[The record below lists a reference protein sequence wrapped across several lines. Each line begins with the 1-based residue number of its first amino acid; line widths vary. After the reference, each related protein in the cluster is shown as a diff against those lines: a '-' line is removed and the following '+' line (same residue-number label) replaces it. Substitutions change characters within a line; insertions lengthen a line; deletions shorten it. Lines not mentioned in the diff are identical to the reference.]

1 MASGIDIG
9 DAWINVVPSFK
20 GMSRQISAEIS
31 KLSGTQLS
39 QALGKRV
46 TGGFV
51 SNFRSAMAESSK
63 AASVAARNVD
73 VAMGKASAA
82 VKAHA
87 DASELAKIANLKLS
101 EATAKYGKDSSQAA
115 LASRNARVALA
126 QESAAAIN
134 VKSAFERVA
143 SAKAIAA
150 DTRPLTRSQ
159 AAFQALAVS
168 ARSAA
173 SKIGGAFA
181 DTFRA
186 LPGLAAAGIA
196 GVAGVIAAN
205 LGGAIQRADLL
216 NAFPKTMANIGF
228 SAEEAASQ
236 IKRISDSLDGLPT
249 STDAVVSVAKGLAP
263 LTGNLTSATD
273 VALALNDAL
282 LAGGASGELA
292 ANAMEQYRQ
301 MLAAGKV
308 DMVAWRSMV
317 SAMPGQ
323 MDQIAKSILGASAG
337 TNELYEALQD
347 GTVSFDDFNSALVSL
362 DKEGINGLAS
372 FKEQATTASAGIG
385 TAMSNVGNRI
395 KKALASVI
403 DAIGVDRI
411 AGKINEMTSGIVG
424 FGDQIAGVISGIMAG
439 GGLESIGSVLSG
451 LAPVI
456 GGLGGALGPLL
467 SGIPGLGGAFT
478 SLTGPVGM
486 VIGLF
491 VGMIQNSQA
500 LQAAFGTAFGVLGQV
515 LAAAAP
521 VIGQIMTVVG
531 QLMGQLGD
539 ALAPVIVMIAT
550 SVGNLLSGVLPMLP
564 PLIAG
569 IGVVIGALMPIISRI
584 VAIIAENLMTMI
596 PMLVPIIG
604 QVIGVIMQVI
614 SAIAP
619 LIVQIGTVLIPII
632 EALMPV
638 VQAVFSTVMNV
649 VSAAMTVVSG
659 IIQTVTAVIAG
670 DWQGAWEGIKQIFS
684 GVWDA
689 IKAVVTGAIDIV
701 RSYID
706 YGMTFI
712 KTIWGAAWN
721 WVSSW
726 ASNVWAS
733 VTSAV
738 SRGVIS
744 MMGFII
750 GIPGRIQGVFANAG
764 SWLLDAGRKIIEGFV
779 NGIRNAIGSVKD
791 TLSNLTSMLPS
802 WKGPEDLDK
811 VILRDAGQLVIGG
824 FVSGMESQYNEA
836 RKSLNKFTGNLAP
849 SMGYEVRGMPSSY
862 GTDDGFVN
870 RRLYFVVDGREFS
883 AYVTDVQAEA
893 LSPASRSRARELMG
907 V

>member
-20 GMSRQISAEIS
+20 GIGKEISKEIGGLDSAISSSSRSWGSTISSTLGSAFKSVGAIAGIGLAAATGFIASYTGEALAASDATDKFKSTLDFAGLDSSAIKELTASTQEYADKTVYELSDIQQITAQLASNGVAGFDRLAEAAGNLNAVAGGNKETFKSVGQVITQTAGAGKLMTENWRQLTDAIPGAAGPLKQALADAGAYTGDFSKAMADGEISAEEFNAAIMS
-31 KLSGTQLS
+31 
-39 QALGKRV
+39 LGFQEAAIEAATSTKTFEGAWGNFEAAI
-46 TGGFV
+46 TGGLVKIIEPLKGPATEALSAFAD
-51 SNFRSAMAESSK
+51 RASAMFDK
-63 AASVAARNVD
+63 AASV
-73 VAMGKASAA
+73 
-82 VKAHA
+82 
-87 DASELAKIANLKLS
+87 
-101 EATAKYGKDSSQAA
+101 
-115 LASRNARVALA
+115 
-126 QESAAAIN
+126 
-134 VKSAFERVA
+134 
-143 SAKAIAA
+143 
-150 DTRPLTRSQ
+150 
-159 AAFQALAVS
+159 
-168 ARSAA
+168 
-173 SKIGGAFA
+173 
-181 DTFRA
+181 
-186 LPGLAAAGIA
+186 
-196 GVAGVIAAN
+196 VAGAMEIFTRGEFN
-205 LGGAIQRADLL
+205 PDTWFEGIGEDSPLIDFLFDLKE
-216 NAFPKTMANIGF
+216 N
-228 SAEEAASQ
+228 ASQ
-236 IKRISDSLDGLPT
+236 
-249 STDAVVSVAKGLAP
+249 VVAGLAP
-263 LTGNLTSATD
+263 
-273 VALALNDAL
+273 
-282 LAGGASGELA
+282 
-292 ANAMEQYRQ
+292 
-301 MLAAGKV
+301 
-308 DMVAWRSMV
+308 
-317 SAMPGQ
+317 
-323 MDQIAKSILGASAG
+323 IL
-337 TNELYEALQD
+337 
-347 GTVSFDDFNSALVSL
+347 
-362 DKEGINGLAS
+362 
-372 FKEQATTASAGIG
+372 
-385 TAMSNVGNRI
+385 
-395 KKALASVI
+395 
-403 DAIGVDRI
+403 
-411 AGKINEMTSGIVG
+411 
-424 FGDQIAGVISGIMAG
+424 
-439 GGLESIGSVLSG
+439 
-451 LAPVI
+451 

-478 SLTGPVGM
+478 GLTGPVGM

-584 VAIIAENLMTMI
+584 VAIVAENLMTMI

-619 LIVQIGTVLIPII
+619 LIVQIGAVLIPII

-670 DWQGAWEGIKQIFS
+670 DWQGAWEGIKQVFS

-689 IKAVVTGAIDIV
+689 IKAVVMGAIDIV
-701 RSYID
+701 KSYID

-738 SRGVIS
+738 SNGVES
-744 MMGFII
+744 MMSFIR
-750 GIPGRIQGVFANAG
+750 GIPGSIQGFFANAG
-764 SWLLDAGRKIIEGFV
+764 SWLLDAGRNIIEGFV
-779 NGIRNAIGSVKD
+779 NGIRNAFGWVRD
-791 TLSNLTSMLPS
+791 TLGELTSLLPD

-849 SMGYEVRGMPSSY
+849 SMGYGVRGMPSSY